1 MKKKNFA
8 FKNTE
13 FFEWDSEPKTE
24 RPSEFHTTGF
34 STASGYYHT
43 LSEPSHRTAP
53 ARNSRRSGAVML
65 ILGLLV
71 AIGLGTAGIIWL
83 TRMLHG

>member
-1 MKKKNFA
+1 MKRNDFA

-43 LSEPSHRTAP
+43 LSEPSHRTT
-53 ARNSRRSGAVML
+53 AREPQRRGTVML
-65 ILGLLV
+65 ILGLMI
-71 AIGLGTAGIIWL
+71 AIGFGAAGVIWL